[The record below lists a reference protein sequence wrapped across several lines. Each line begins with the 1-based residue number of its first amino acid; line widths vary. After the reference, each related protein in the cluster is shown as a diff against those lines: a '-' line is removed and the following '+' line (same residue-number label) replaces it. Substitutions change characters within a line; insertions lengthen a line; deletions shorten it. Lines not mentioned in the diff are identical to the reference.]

1 MSEDVQAFRREL
13 KENLVDWLQL
23 MDKTADDVKDDEPL
37 FREGLGLDSLDA
49 VEIVILM
56 QRKYGIPQSEVEN
69 RREIFATFASLP
81 VVQVVGP
88 GEFFNPAHTAE
99 TPLPARSTSAEPPS
113 SSGSSATSCI
123 PPAR

>member
-1 MSEDVQAFRREL
+1 MNEDVAAFRREL

-37 FREGLGLDSLDA
+37 FKTGLGLDSLDA

-69 RREIFATFASLP
+69 RREIFATFATLADF
-81 VVQVVGP
+81 VMT
-88 GEFFNPAHTAE
+88 HRTK
-99 TPLPARSTSAEPPS
+99 
-113 SSGSSATSCI
+113 
-123 PPAR
+123 

>member
-69 RREIFATFASLP
+69 KREIFATFATLADF
-81 VVQVVGP
+81 VMTHRVKKQ
-88 GEFFNPAHTAE
+88 
-99 TPLPARSTSAEPPS
+99 
-113 SSGSSATSCI
+113 
-123 PPAR
+123 

>member
-69 RREIFATFASLP
+69 RREIFATFATLAD
-81 VVQVVGP
+81 
-88 GEFFNPAHTAE
+88 FIIANRTK
-99 TPLPARSTSAEPPS
+99 
-113 SSGSSATSCI
+113 
-123 PPAR
+123 